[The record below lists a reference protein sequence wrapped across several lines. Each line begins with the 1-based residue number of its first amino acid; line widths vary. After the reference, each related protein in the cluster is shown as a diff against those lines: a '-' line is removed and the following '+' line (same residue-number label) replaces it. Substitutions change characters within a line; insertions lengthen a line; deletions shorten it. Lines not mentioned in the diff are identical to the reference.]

1 MHMARLSYVANVV
14 LLVALVVVI
23 GSDARPR
30 VAAHAGGPNQLAG
43 SEAEEVRE
51 TFSRYIQAYEKK
63 DLETLSKI
71 FANDDKLQA
80 FWPDPTNPFRIE
92 GWPEVRRGLA
102 GYLPAI
108 TSMTVNIR
116 QPSVQLFG
124 PVAIVSCHWSF
135 AAAMG
140 GKPQIGSGRGTYV
153 FEKRAGGWVI
163 IHLHESS
170 MPVLGK

>member
-1 MHMARLSYVANVV
+1 MARLSYAANVI
-14 LLVALVVVI
+14 LLIILVVLFGFESRRPAAAHGACSEQVAD
-23 GSDARPR
+23 SDAEQ
-30 VAAHAGGPNQLAG
+30 V
-43 SEAEEVRE
+43 SE

-63 DLETLSKI
+63 DLETLGKI

-92 GWPEVRRGLA
+92 GWKEVRRGLA

-108 TSMTVNIR
+108 SSMTVNIR
-116 QPSVQLFG
+116 QPVVQVYG
-124 PVAIVSCHWSF
+124 PLAILSCHWSF
-135 AAAMG
+135 AAAVG

-163 IHLHESS
+163 VHLHESS